1 MLNPPEALHR
11 DFPYLN
17 NVRADIRLLGF
28 PACLNATTAWSSA
41 GRLGMFASMITQ
53 TLIVDGCELNHLFS
67 GTEMDY
73 GKYAFDF
80 SSRTQDVEILDVFPK
95 YRAINTSAN
104 KEAKNPQTM
113 VIYRGKED
121 GQIGYFTVDRYF
133 YMSDG
138 FGCENKFSR
147 NINAFLKKGM
157 ILPKDEKLV
166 FQPNQ
171 KGNRY
176 CYGLNCNTAFMT
188 LSQTNEDA
196 MVISESL
203 AKRLESLEMRRVIIN
218 IRQDYRPL
226 NLYGDDTVTKIIPD
240 IGERVRD
247 DGILFAARRISTT
260 TYAADTDPVA
270 LRESQPLCDTLVTVP
285 KNATVADIEI
295 YSSKRGTATMYHQVV
310 KYQDGLREYHE
321 RIYNSYVTLG
331 RPKNIS
337 PAYSTLV
344 ANSINHLIAA
354 GRDPG
359 NFVRRGQR
367 TKLEIEGMD
376 NHPIECIQMV
386 VTLKVKRKVTLGMKL
401 SGVDGSKGVVA
412 EIRKDEDMPIDAH
425 GIRADLIIDPASP
438 IKRMNT
444 GQLYECHINRIS
456 EFVRR
461 RIAEEAKVS
470 MDLAFQTLTDWYSK
484 VNANYGQLVREL
496 RNTPAGRAALVTE
509 AINDF
514 PKIHMPPFLD
524 GITPAVVKAW
534 SDEYGAG
541 PTPVTFTVFD
551 GPNKTLP
558 RRVLSKYPVNIGPKY
573 LMLLCKIPK
582 ATSSGPSH
590 VSHKG
595 NPIKPGREAKYST
608 PLSVT
613 PVRQGEDEGRVE
625 LIAVPGRDVV
635 RLTQLMSNSPKGFEV
650 VMDTHLTHPTPLNI
664 DQMPVTDEWLYDHN
678 AIHGTFFHQV
688 ATLGIDLK
696 NTQTNLV
703 PPDDLEFLGDVLG
716 GVSYSDLGGD
726 DDSDGTET
734 TPKTRKPRMIKVSAA
749 MVRGK
754 PTHVL
759 MKNGSS
765 EDNEEEETP
774 TTDTDDSDDSDP
786 EVTTPDS
793 ENDE

>member
-1 MLNPPEALHR
+1 
-11 DFPYLN
+11 
-17 NVRADIRLLGF
+17 
-28 PACLNATTAWSSA
+28 
-41 GRLGMFASMITQ
+41 
-53 TLIVDGCELNHLFS
+53 
-67 GTEMDY
+67 
-73 GKYAFDF
+73 
-80 SSRTQDVEILDVFPK
+80 
-95 YRAINTSAN
+95 
-104 KEAKNPQTM
+104 
-113 VIYRGKED
+113 
-121 GQIGYFTVDRYF
+121 
-133 YMSDG
+133 
-138 FGCENKFSR
+138 
-147 NINAFLKKGM
+147 
-157 ILPKDEKLV
+157 
-166 FQPNQ
+166 
-171 KGNRY
+171 
-176 CYGLNCNTAFMT
+176 
-188 LSQTNEDA
+188 
-196 MVISESL
+196 
-203 AKRLESLEMRRVIIN
+203 MRV
-218 IRQDYRPL
+218 
-226 NLYGDDTVTKIIPD
+226 D
-240 IGERVRD
+240 IG
-247 DGILFAARRISTT
+247 
-260 TYAADTDPVA
+260 
-270 LRESQPLCDTLVTVP
+270 
-285 KNATVADIEI
+285 
-295 YSSKRGTATMYHQVV
+295 
-310 KYQDGLREYHE
+310 
-321 RIYNSYVTLG
+321 
-331 RPKNIS
+331 
-337 PAYSTLV
+337 
-344 ANSINHLIAA
+344 
-354 GRDPG
+354 
-359 NFVRRGQR
+359 
-367 TKLEIEGMD
+367 
-376 NHPIECIQMV
+376 
-386 VTLKVKRKVTLGMKL
+386 
-401 SGVDGSKGVVA
+401 KGVVA

-765 EDNEEEETP
+765 EDTDEEETP
-774 TTDTDDSDDSDP
+774 TPDTDDSDDSDP